1 MDPPYNILA
10 VDIGSVSIGVVE
22 INASKKII
30 SSAYV
35 FHQGKIVENLCHIL
49 EDFDLSAICGIAS
62 TTSTPDIIR
71 TNGSFDNRVAMIEA
85 CRQFNPSIGS
95 ILMVGGEKFG
105 VVRFDDEG
113 NYTGYKANTSCAA
126 GTGSFLDQQAQRLN
140 LGSIEELSRIAFEND
155 GALPKIASR
164 CAVFAKTDLV
174 HAQQEGYT
182 LDEICDGL
190 CYGLAKNIVDTLFVG
205 ESHRAPIIFT
215 GGVSKNQSVAKH
227 ISSLVREEVVVNDM
241 SHLFGAI
248 GAGLSLMAE
257 WQGQKPLKIQSVKDI
272 LTHNIPQKKYF
283 HRPLSFILTNYP
295 DFNTAESYVYPGFPY
310 DKQHKVEVDIYEDL
324 TPGDTYDV
332 YLGMDIGSTS
342 TKAVLLDYKKTVL
355 AGFYTYTAGRPIEAV
370 QNLFAAIDDVIQKKG
385 IQFNITA
392 AGTTGSGRKLA
403 GKIIGSDLVIDEITA
418 HARAAYSLDPNV
430 DTIIEIGGQDSKFTT
445 LKNQQVTFSIMNN
458 VCAAGT
464 GSFIEEQAKKL
475 GCPLSN
481 YSARTEN
488 QRAPITSDRCTVF
501 MERDLNH
508 LLSEGY
514 SVDEVL
520 ASVLH
525 AICENYLTKVA
536 IENSIGHTVFFQGA
550 TAKNRALVA
559 AFEQRL
565 QKPIHVSR
573 YCHLTGALGTALII
587 ADQTKPQSQFRG
599 INLYKKKIPVSSEVC
614 ELCTNHC
621 KITVAH
627 LHHTPVAYGFLCGRD
642 YETKKFINNNRSGFD
657 LLKERKK
664 AFIEN
669 KTKNKQLTVGIPA
682 ALHLYED
689 LPLWEKFFEHLN
701 IKTVSSDAYHDA
713 VKEGKQITGAEFCAP
728 MTAWHGHV
736 NYLLKRADKTN
747 APDYIFL
754 PVYLEKKAGE
764 KGARRQYC
772 YYTQYSTPLAMSI
785 GEQKQRDRFLTPL
798 VNYLYNPYYTKI
810 HLYRILKPIVTG
822 SLSFFEVAAAYDQA
836 LKFKQA
842 GIHNLKT
849 IYQKESQTA
858 DDIHVVLLGR
868 PYTILSKSMNKGIP
882 SIFAALG
889 IRAFSHDMLSPEKE
903 DVEAIESLLNEL
915 PWHYASEILSATEK
929 TARTPGAYPVLV
941 TSFKCSPDSFI
952 TEYFKKVMEAHDKPY
967 LILQLDEHDSS
978 VGYETRIEAGIRS
991 FQNHWSKNKVVREAR
1006 PVTYPTSLLPRT
1018 ETQLTGKT
1026 LVIPNWDNIS
1036 LNLIV
1041 ANLRKSGIDAR
1052 VLEETETSIQK
1063 SLRYNTGQC
1072 IPLNIIAQEFIDYV
1086 KKHHLDPA
1094 KTILWNVESTLA
1106 CNLSLYPHHIRTIL
1120 QAHGH
1125 GMEKAGVYKGALSF
1139 ADISLKL
1146 PINTYFAYMF
1156 GGMLRKMGCKIRP
1169 YEIEPGITDR
1179 TIQKS
1184 IKILSDAFY
1193 GKITKEDAVD
1203 SVVNLF
1209 EKIETIPGNNR
1220 PKVAIFGD
1228 LYLRDNKVM
1237 NQDLIRFI
1245 ERNGGEVI
1253 TTPYSSYAKMVANQY
1268 LRKWFIEGQYLN
1280 VLTSKALVTTISQL
1294 EKTYAKYF
1302 GRILKEPEPEYNE
1315 SAEKILS
1322 SYNIRIENTG
1332 ESMDNIMKIYY
1343 LTKLHP
1349 EISLLVQVSPA
1360 FCCPALITEAMSEDI
1375 KTITGI
1381 PVVSIT
1387 YDGTR
1392 SNKNDVIIPY
1402 LYYQRKINKTETLYT
1417 KH

>member
-1 MDPPYNILA
+1 MKPPDNILA
-10 VDIGSVSIGVVE
+10 VDIGSVSIGLVQL
-22 INASKKII
+22 NPSKKII
-30 SSAYV
+30 SSAYA
-35 FHQGKIVENLCHIL
+35 FHQGKIFEKLSDML
-49 EDFDLSAICGIAS
+49 KEFDLSTICGIAT
-62 TTSTPDIIR
+62 TTSTPDIIQN
-71 TNGSFDNRVAMIEA
+71 NGRYDNRVAVIEA
-85 CRQFNPSIGS
+85 CRQFNPSIGT

-105 VVRFDDEG
+105 IARFDDEG

-140 LGSIEELSRIAFEND
+140 LASIEELSRIAFKND

-190 CYGLAKNIVDTLFVG
+190 CHGLAKNIVDTLFIG
-205 ESHRAPIIFT
+205 ETHRSPIIFT

-227 ISSLVREEVVVNDM
+227 ISTLIGKDVVVNEM
-241 SHLFGAI
+241 SHLFGAV

-257 WQGQKPLKIQSVKDI
+257 WKGQKPLKIKSAEEI
-272 LTHNIPQKKYF
+272 LTHPISQKKYS
-283 HRPLSFILTNYP
+283 HRPLSLISAEYP
-295 DFNTAESYVYPGFPY
+295 DFNTAESYVYPGYPP
-310 DKQHKVEVDIYEDL
+310 DKQHPVEVDIYETL
-324 TPGDTYDV
+324 SVHNTYEV
-332 YLGMDIGSTS
+332 YLGIDIGSTS
-342 TKAVLLDYKKTVL
+342 TKAVLLDHQKTVL

-370 QNLFAAIDDVIQKKG
+370 QNLFAAMDDVTQKKK
-385 IQFNITA
+385 IHFSITA

-418 HARAAYSLDPNV
+418 HAKAACVLNPNV

-445 LKNQQVTFSIMNN
+445 LKNQQVTFSIMNT

-475 GCPLSN
+475 GCSLSD
-481 YSARTEN
+481 YSSRTEN
-488 QRAPITSDRCTVF
+488 LEAPITSDRCTVF

-514 SVDEVL
+514 SVNEVL

-536 IENSIGHTVFFQGA
+536 IENNIGQTVFFQGA

-573 YCHLTGALGTALII
+573 YCHLTGALGTALLM
-587 ADQTKPQSQFRG
+587 ADQTKTQSKFRG
-599 INLYKKKIPVSSEVC
+599 VHLYKKQIPVSSEVC

-627 LHHTPVAYGFLCGRD
+627 LNDAPVAYGFLCGRD

-664 AFIEN
+664 AFIEP
-669 KTKNKQLTVGIPA
+669 KTESKQVTIGIPA

-689 LPLWEKFFEHLN
+689 LPFWQKFFKLLN
-701 IKTVSSDAYHDA
+701 IKTVTSASCDDAL
-713 VKEGKQITGAEFCAP
+713 KKGKLLTGAEFCAP

-736 NYLLKRADKTN
+736 NYLLELAVQTGT
-747 APDYIFL
+747 PEYIFL
-754 PVYLEKKAGE
+754 PVYLENKTSE
-764 KGARRQYC
+764 KSVRRQYC
-772 YYTQYSTPLAMSI
+772 YYTQYSTPLAMSM
-785 GEQKQRDRFLTPL
+785 GEKNQRSRFLAPL

-810 HLYRILKPIVTG
+810 QLYRTLKPIVTG
-822 SLSFFEVAAAYDQA
+822 GLSFFEVAAAYDQA
-836 LKFKQA
+836 LKFKQT
-842 GIHNLKT
+842 GIDHLKT
-849 IYQKESQTA
+849 IYQKESQTP

-868 PYTILSKSMNKGIP
+868 PYTILAKSMNKGIP
-882 SIFAALG
+882 NIFGSLG
-889 IRAFSHDMLSPEKE
+889 VRTFSHDMLSPDKE
-903 DVEAIESLLNEL
+903 DVEALESLLNEL
-915 PWHYASEILSATEK
+915 PWHYASEILKAAEK

-952 TEYFKKVMEAHDKPY
+952 TEYFKRMMEAHQKPY

-991 FQNHWSKNKVVREAR
+991 FRNHWSKSRVKPSAK
-1006 PVTYPTSLLPRT
+1006 PVSYSSSLLPRT
-1018 ETQLTGKT
+1018 EAEINGKT
-1026 LVIPNWDNIS
+1026 IIFPNWDHIS
-1036 LNLIV
+1036 LKLIA
-1041 ANLRKSGIDAR
+1041 ANLRSFGIDASI
-1052 VLEETETSIQK
+1052 LEETETSIQK

-1086 KKHHLDPA
+1086 QKHHLDPA
-1094 KTILWNVESTLA
+1094 NTLLWNVHSTLA
-1106 CNLSLYPHHIRTIL
+1106 CNLCLYPHHIRTIL
-1120 QAHGH
+1120 NAYGH

-1169 YEIEPGITDR
+1169 YEKKPGITDQ

-1193 GKITKEDAVD
+1193 GDISKEDAVAR
-1203 SVVNLF
+1203 VVDLF
-1209 EKIETIPGNNR
+1209 AEIETKPERNR

-1228 LYLRDNKVM
+1228 LYLRDNEVM
-1237 NQDLIRFI
+1237 NQDLIHFI

-1280 VLTSKALVTTISQL
+1280 ALTSKALVATISRL
-1294 EKTYAKYF
+1294 EKMYAKHF
-1302 GRILKEPEPEYNE
+1302 GRILNEPEPEYNE

-1322 SYNIRIENTG
+1322 EYNIRIENTG
-1332 ESMDNIMKIYY
+1332 ESMDNIMKIFY

-1349 EISLLVQVSPA
+1349 DISLFVQVSPA
-1360 FCCPALITEAMSEDI
+1360 FCCPALITEAMAKDI
-1375 KTITGI
+1375 KANTGI

-1402 LYYQRKINKTETLYT
+1402 LNYSSKITQTETIPT
-1417 KH
+1417 SD